1 MHLEGRSQAAGTS
14 STDSSG
20 SFLSGQEHFELG
32 KGARFMVLAPKTPKM
47 PPSNPKSGRHE
58 PAASQLGRKGKQGRP
73 GNPPARC
80 QGAALRFGSTRETPC
95 GRAGNRKRHPC
106 DKDKGGEDWR
116 FVNEKGR
123 RIVATWQRGAAG
135 TGDWSKIQ
143 EQPPRRHVDGDG
155 TCIHGPESQ
164 LPATSSLQSLFDG
177 AGRLD
182 LAGLRKVVYE
192 TGMDASERKVTWK
205 FLFGVYPA
213 DSTTEERRRL
223 DQQLVARYRSMKN
236 AWKQQF
242 PSAKR
247 MKVQS
252 DLELSLAIMKYEQQ
266 EMEAA
271 KVPAEHGLWLQS
283 INQPQF
289 WASLRDIDADVPRTD
304 RHRSFFQRQGLVK
317 LLYLREILITFAAF
331 HQDIGYCQGMTSF
344 ASHFLETLDSE
355 FDAFWCFVNCMRHWA
370 PSLTAQGVACKIRE
384 QQGPQLRPTPEAAAL
399 CRWESPPPP
408 SSVHRGQGLSPGCVS
423 SAETTEEL
431 LRHVDPELHHHIART
446 SKERLLFC
454 LSWLLL
460 RFQRELGH
468 EDALRVMEIGALE
481 GDPTELAARL
491 LPHCR
496 EGEDRSAPHRDGVS
510 FEVLLCVAL
519 LIQHRQQLLQYQHVH
534 DFFLFAHRPD
544 PTFSA
549 KDLKSLASGFEN

>member
-1 MHLEGRSQAAGTS
+1 M
-14 STDSSG
+14 
-20 SFLSGQEHFELG
+20 
-32 KGARFMVLAPKTPKM
+32 
-47 PPSNPKSGRHE
+47 
-58 PAASQLGRKGKQGRP
+58 
-73 GNPPARC
+73 
-80 QGAALRFGSTRETPC
+80 
-95 GRAGNRKRHPC
+95 
-106 DKDKGGEDWR
+106 KGGVVLRLLLYWLR
-116 FVNEKGR
+116 ALSR

-370 PSLTAQGVACKIRE
+370 PSLTAQGVACKI
-384 QQGPQLRPTPEAAAL
+384 Q
-399 CRWESPPPP
+399 
-408 SSVHRGQGLSPGCVS
+408 
-423 SAETTEEL
+423 TTEEL

-534 DFFLFAHRPD
+534 DFFLFAHRLQG
-544 PTFSA
+544 
-549 KDLKSLASGFEN
+549 KLALDALRRVDRPL

>member
-1 MHLEGRSQAAGTS
+1 M
-14 STDSSG
+14 
-20 SFLSGQEHFELG
+20 
-32 KGARFMVLAPKTPKM
+32 KGGVVL
-47 PPSNPKSGRHE
+47 R
-58 PAASQLGRKGKQGRP
+58 LLLYWLR
-73 GNPPARC
+73 
-80 QGAALRFGSTRETPC
+80 ALRASIGVLLRLAE
-95 GRAGNRKRHPC
+95 RALHRVPGCRLLRALHPWPR
-106 DKDKGGEDWR
+106 DRDGAPTS
-116 FVNEKGR
+116 R
-123 RIVATWQRGAAG
+123 RIVATWQRGEAG
-135 TGDWSKIQ
+135 IGDWSKIQ
-143 EQPPRRHVDGDG
+143 EQPPRRRVDGDG
-155 TCIHGPESQ
+155 TCTHGPESQ

-182 LAGLRKVVYE
+182 LAGLRKAVYE
-192 TGMDASERKVTWK
+192 TGTDASERKVTWK

-242 PSAKR
+242 PSARR

-384 QQGPQLRPTPEAAAL
+384 QQGPVGGGQQPQCQAPTRAGLSTVGQPRGRCCCEPRWVGQAL
-399 CRWESPPPP
+399 CHP
-408 SSVHRGQGLSPGCVS
+408 Q
-423 SAETTEEL
+423 
-431 LRHVDPELHHHIART
+431 
-446 SKERLLFC
+446 
-454 LSWLLL
+454 
-460 RFQRELGH
+460 LGSCQ
-468 EDALRVMEIGALE
+468 E
-481 GDPTELAARL
+481 GP
-491 LPHCR
+491 
-496 EGEDRSAPHRDGVS
+496 
-510 FEVLLCVAL
+510 
-519 LIQHRQQLLQYQHVH
+519 
-534 DFFLFAHRPD
+534 
-544 PTFSA
+544 
-549 KDLKSLASGFEN
+549 